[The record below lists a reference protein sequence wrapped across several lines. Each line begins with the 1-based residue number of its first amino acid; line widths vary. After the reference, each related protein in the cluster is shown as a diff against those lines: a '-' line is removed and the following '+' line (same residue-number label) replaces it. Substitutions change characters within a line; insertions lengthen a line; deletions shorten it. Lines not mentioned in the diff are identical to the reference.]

1 MPDIKVYVILV
12 SNIHGSY
19 MIVGAGAGAKRY
31 PKVVGNYK
39 LQLFDDTC
47 EGNDP
52 VLIYKHVERD
62 IFLYNAT
69 DRWIVGDKENNIF
82 LVRDTP
88 TNTHVPPSDGWSF
101 LVNTSTKGTYFLNDS
116 SILSWKV
123 VSIV

>member
-1 MPDIKVYVILV
+1 MLFYIV
-12 SNIHGSY
+12 SNIHETY
-19 MIVGAGAGAKRY
+19 MIVGAGAAAKRY

-39 LQLFDDTC
+39 LQRLDDTC

-88 TNTHVPPSDGWSF
+88 TRTHVPPSDGWSF
-101 LVNTSTKGTYFLNDS
+101 LVNTSTKGTFFLNDS
-116 SILSWKV
+116 SILVMKKCKFCV
-123 VSIV
+123 II

>member
-1 MPDIKVYVILV
+1 MMSVTQIVSGKRTLLCVFHCHVSTGILYNFAWVILNLPNIKLYVILV

-62 IFLYNAT
+62 IFLQCN
-69 DRWIVGDKENNIF
+69 
-82 LVRDTP
+82 
-88 TNTHVPPSDGWSF
+88 
-101 LVNTSTKGTYFLNDS
+101 
-116 SILSWKV
+116 
-123 VSIV
+123 